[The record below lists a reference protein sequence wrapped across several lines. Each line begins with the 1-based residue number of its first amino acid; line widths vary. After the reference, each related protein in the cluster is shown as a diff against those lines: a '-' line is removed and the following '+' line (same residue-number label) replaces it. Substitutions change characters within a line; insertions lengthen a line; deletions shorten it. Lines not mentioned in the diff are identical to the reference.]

1 MKEGSAIFSNG
12 SFYTGNRAKIGA
24 VYYISNGFTYSSN
37 NTFTN
42 NSAISDNEF
51 AFGGI
56 IFCNCNSELSK
67 HPVLWTLTITML
79 RTTMSIKEVSYLAE
93 TVQLETYKIT
103 IIRIMVK

>member
-1 MKEGSAIFSNG
+1 MPRNCSITSTNSSYLNNNATANGGIYADDGSAIFSSG
-12 SFYTGNRAKIGA
+12 SYYTGNRAKVGA

-56 IFCNCNSELSK
+56 IFCICNSKK
-67 HPVLWTLTITML
+67 HFA
-79 RTTMSIKEVSYLAE
+79 S
-93 TVQLETYKIT
+93 
-103 IIRIMVK
+103 